1 MSFVK
6 RSRIV
11 SIRVTE
17 EEYLILD
24 RISRRRGANSVSEYV
39 RQIIASAEFVVSAP
53 RRGIRDVT
61 EEIED
66 LKRKLERLSR
76 MVMRRTAT
84 RSSRDATWGGK
95 EPEIGDSEE
104 RLPLPP
110 VSVEVG

>member
-17 EEYLILD
+17 DEYLILD

-39 RQIIASAEFVVSAP
+39 RQIIANAEFVVSAP

-61 EEIED
+61 EELED
-66 LKRKLERLSR
+66 LKRNVERLSR
-76 MVMRRTAT
+76 MVKRRTAT

-95 EPEIGDSEE
+95 IPEVGDGEE
-104 RLPLPP
+104 FIPSPP
-110 VSVEVG
+110 VSVEVS

>member
-11 SIRVTE
+11 SVRVTE
-17 EEYLILD
+17 DEYLILD

-39 RQIIASAEFVVSAP
+39 RQIIVNAEFVVSAP

-61 EEIED
+61 EELED
-66 LKRKLERLSR
+66 LKREVERLSR
-76 MVMRRTAT
+76 MVMRHTAT

-104 RLPLPP
+104 RLPSQP